1 MLLERPQFREAF
13 YGAVR
18 DDALD
23 NETDK
28 KLLVF
33 VSTAEADSV
42 CAVRIL
48 SVRRPHPQGAILII
62 GTSFLSCRTLESWA
76 WRSFVSAAGDRV
88 WSRS

>member
-23 NETDK
+23 NEADK

-42 CAVRIL
+42 CAIRIL
-48 SVRRPHPQGAILII
+48 SVRHTRQQGSVLII
-62 GTSFLSCRTLESWA
+62 
-76 WRSFVSAAGDRV
+76 
-88 WSRS
+88 